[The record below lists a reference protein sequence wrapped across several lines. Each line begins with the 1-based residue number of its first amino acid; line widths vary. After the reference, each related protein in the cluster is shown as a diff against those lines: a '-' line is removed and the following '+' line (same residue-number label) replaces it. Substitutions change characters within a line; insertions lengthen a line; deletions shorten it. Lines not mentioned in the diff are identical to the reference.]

1 MVSDVCAVLLN
12 KELISFPCTEERS
25 TACSEVISKESQT
38 SPCVWVV
45 RSIVYT
51 WKYMLEKD
59 KQEGFSSNYETCD
72 KRNHHI
78 QPNFIQRNTLNPVSM
93 LTNK

>member
-25 TACSEVISKESQT
+25 TACSEAISNESQT
-38 SPCVWVV
+38 SPCACVV

-51 WKYMLEKD
+51 WQYMLGKD
-59 KQEGFSSNYETCD
+59 KQEGFYSNYEICD
-72 KRNHHI
+72 KRNHHV
-78 QPNFIQRNTLNPVSM
+78 QPNFIQHNALNPVSV